1 MRHRRLSAGAKTRI
15 SIARVRVSRE
25 PRPPSPVLGELR
37 QVLEQTAQQGYAIEK
52 DETDVGV
59 TCIGSRHLSGAGLP
73 IAALS
78 LSVPS
83 VRSNERNEQSLIA
96 AVRDGAKEITNC
108 LTADTSTESL

>member
-1 MRHRRLSAGAKTRI
+1 M
-15 SIARVRVSRE
+15 SRE
-25 PRPPSPVLGELR
+25 PRPPSPRLGELR

-59 TCIGSRHLSGAGLP
+59 TCIGAPIFQAGLP

-96 AVRDGAKEITNC
+96 AVRDGAKEISNC
-108 LTADTSTESL
+108 LTADKSTDSL